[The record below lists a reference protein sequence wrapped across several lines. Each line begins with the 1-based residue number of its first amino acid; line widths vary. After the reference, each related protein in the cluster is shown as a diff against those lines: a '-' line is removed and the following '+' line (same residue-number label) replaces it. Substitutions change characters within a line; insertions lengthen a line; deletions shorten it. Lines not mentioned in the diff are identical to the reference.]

1 MRDDR
6 YIEIPGTGTH
16 ELPPLLVH
24 ATAEPLPDLE
34 GVLIEA
40 EDMLGDQD
48 ASESVL
54 AQRKMDLALQLAE
67 QYKGLT
73 SHWFWGDSV
82 LEWIRQCEITFESEG
97 SLRQLLHPDV
107 WPHASRAS
115 FVTLLREKGV
125 EPEIVEYLKTPYT
138 AAQLKTLLG
147 QMNLPAKAVVRKKEA
162 AAAGIDP
169 NKLSEAALIDAMV
182 KNPILVERPIVV
194 SGTKAAL
201 GRPPENVLKIL

>member
-24 ATAEPLPDLE
+24 AAAEPMPDLQ

-48 ASESVL
+48 ATEAVL
-54 AQRKMDLALQLAE
+54 EQRKMDLAVELAE

-82 LEWIRQCEITFESEG
+82 LEWIRQCEITFESERYLVVPQAAILALVRDAAG
-97 SLRQLLHPDV
+97 HDD
-107 WPHASRAS
+107 
-115 FVTLLREKGV
+115 
-125 EPEIVEYLKTPYT
+125 EPEFEF
-138 AAQLKTLLG
+138 
-147 QMNLPAKAVVRKKEA
+147 
-162 AAAGIDP
+162 
-169 NKLSEAALIDAMV
+169 
-182 KNPILVERPIVV
+182 
-194 SGTKAAL
+194 
-201 GRPPENVLKIL
+201 